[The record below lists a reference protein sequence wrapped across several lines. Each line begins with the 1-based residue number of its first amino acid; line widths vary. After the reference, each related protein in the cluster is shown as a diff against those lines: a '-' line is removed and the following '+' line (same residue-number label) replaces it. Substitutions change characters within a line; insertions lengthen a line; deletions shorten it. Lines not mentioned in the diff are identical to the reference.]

1 MDGCNNGHRDDNR
14 LLWSLMEWHIL

>member
-1 MDGCNNGHRDDNR
+1 MDGCNNGHRDGNR